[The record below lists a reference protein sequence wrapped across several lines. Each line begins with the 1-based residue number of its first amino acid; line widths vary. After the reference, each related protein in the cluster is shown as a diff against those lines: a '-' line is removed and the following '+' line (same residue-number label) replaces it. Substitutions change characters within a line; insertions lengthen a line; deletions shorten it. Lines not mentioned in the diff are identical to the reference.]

1 MNTGCF
7 TEASWI
13 VRDRLVDL
21 EKLWTQKTVDILL
34 LEHGVEI
41 DHMGYVLRRR
51 AESRWKGNGKTGSCM
66 VNQQFMKFLGMTK
79 NAGIRYGIVAN
90 SFRRKN

>member
-1 MNTGCF
+1 M
-7 TEASWI
+7 

-21 EKLWTQKTVDILL
+21 EKQWTQKTVDISL
-34 LEHGVEI
+34 LERGVEI
-41 DHMGYVLRRR
+41 GHTEYVLRRR
-51 AESRWKGNGKTGSCM
+51 VESRWKGNGETGSCM

-79 NAGIRYGIVAN
+79 NAGIRYGTVEN

>member
-1 MNTGCF
+1 M
-7 TEASWI
+7 

-21 EKLWTQKTVDILL
+21 EKQWTQKTVDILL

-41 DHMGYVLRRR
+41 GHTEYVLRRR
-51 AESRWKGNGKTGSCM
+51 AESRWKENGKMGSCM

-90 SFRRKN
+90 SSRRKN